1 VENNIEEAIKIM
13 EHWIEYEKN
22 NKEKINRADEL
33 INIQE
38 TILSAYKRVL
48 KEKNRLEEQVEYDKT
63 HIYTPQTIKLNFIS
77 KSKIKD
83 KIEQLKEKEE
93 SDLRCYGFAVDTH
106 LALQT
111 LQELLDGNDTNVGSI
126 GNSIEEEIETLE
138 ELRTHGYAM
147 LLMKYEDRI
156 KTNRKIDQALEHIVS
171 DYKKVLK
178 ENEILKEE
186 KEQAWEEW
194 NNLEQGSYG
203 TEQKLKQQIKELRK
217 ENEELIYARNWY
229 FEHTVGKICTP
240 EMLDKILRN
249 DYIPKSK
256 LKDIIDRIDY
266 DIKKTKEIISKNTN
280 INASYRKNDYQI
292 VRLRAMNTKSLDIK
306 NRLQKLLESEE

>member
-1 VENNIEEAIKIM
+1 MKEN
-13 EHWIEYEKN
+13 
-22 NKEKINRADEL
+22 
-33 INIQE
+33 
-38 TILSAYKRVL
+38 
-48 KEKNRLEEQVEYDKT
+48 
-63 HIYTPQTIKLNFIS
+63 
-77 KSKIKD
+77 
-83 KIEQLKEKEE
+83 
-93 SDLRCYGFAVDTH
+93 SDGS
-106 LALQT
+106 
-111 LQELLDGNDTNVGSI
+111 DTNVGSI
-126 GNSIEEEIETLE
+126 GNSIEEDIKIVEKLINTMKSDRELFNEKTDKEIYTFF
-138 ELRTHGYAM
+138 
-147 LLMKYEDRI
+147 I
-156 KTNRKIDQALEHIVS
+156 NALEHILS
-171 DYKKVLK
+171 DYKRVLK

-266 DIKKTKEIISKNTN
+266 DIKKTKEIISKNIN
-280 INASYRKNDYQI
+280 IYASYRKNDYQI
-292 VRLRAMNTKSLDIK
+292 VRLKAMNTKSLDIK

>member
-1 VENNIEEAIKIM
+1 MEEN
-13 EHWIEYEKN
+13 
-22 NKEKINRADEL
+22 
-33 INIQE
+33 
-38 TILSAYKRVL
+38 S
-48 KEKNRLEEQVEYDKT
+48 
-63 HIYTPQTIKLNFIS
+63 
-77 KSKIKD
+77 
-83 KIEQLKEKEE
+83 
-93 SDLRCYGFAVDTH
+93 
-106 LALQT
+106 
-111 LQELLDGNDTNVGSI
+111 DGNDTNVGSI
-126 GNSIEEEIETLE
+126 ENSIEEAKRIIEKLISTMKSDREMFDEKTTEKEIYTFF
-138 ELRTHGYAM
+138 
-147 LLMKYEDRI
+147 I
-156 KTNRKIDQALEHIVS
+156 NALEFILS
-171 DYKKVLK
+171 NYKRVLK

>member
-1 VENNIEEAIKIM
+1 MENNIEEAIKIM